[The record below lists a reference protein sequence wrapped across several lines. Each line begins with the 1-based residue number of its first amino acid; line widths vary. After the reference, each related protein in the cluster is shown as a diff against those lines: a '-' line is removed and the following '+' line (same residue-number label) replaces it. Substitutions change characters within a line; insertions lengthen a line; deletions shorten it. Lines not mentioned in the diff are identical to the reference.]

1 MANAKVVLDNPDAAQ
16 TEVDAAYE
24 ALIRAYLDLRLI
36 PNKDLLQDLINRAQ
50 SLNVAN
56 YSAETWSVMMEA
68 LEEAQA
74 ALTNGDIDQAGVDA
88 AYENLMASING
99 LEVVK
104 SGDTTAAIDTG
115 DTTNLLYPLAGLA
128 IATLAF
134 YGNRKRRY
142 R

>member
-1 MANAKVVLDNPDAAQ
+1 
-16 TEVDAAYE
+16 
-24 ALIRAYLDLRLI
+24 
-36 PNKDLLQDLINRAQ
+36 
-50 SLNVAN
+50 
-56 YSAETWSVMMEA
+56 
-68 LEEAQA
+68 
-74 ALTNGDIDQAGVDA
+74 
-88 AYENLMASING
+88 MASING